1 MGGSYVNLVGGG
13 DDSLPFFG
21 GVVGCVGAWARCGV
35 VCLSWLGVLTVR
47 STSVLMCVYG
57 VCSTCGVSLA
67 LLACELGCSCGR
79 WCDVGDVVWQRACNG
94 QGMDRQKESADVGAP
109 LDTLHS

>member
-1 MGGSYVNLVGGG
+1 MRSFLV
-13 DDSLPFFG
+13 
-21 GVVGCVGAWARCGV
+21 V
-35 VCLSWLGVLTVR
+35 WLGALVLGLDVVWCACLGWACLR
-47 STSVLMCVYG
+47 FCLPLFSCVCMG

-67 LLACELGCSCGR
+67 LLACDLGR
-79 WCDVGDVVWQRACNG
+79 WCAVGDVVWQRACNG